1 MFNLTSVSTL
11 ASETI
16 SVQTAGANGR
26 EIIEDKLGD
35 AVIIYHGNNS
45 GHVRVYQYDAS
56 INTAGND
63 ESSIQGMR
71 YTKKKD
77 ERCSVIVK
85 KKSTLF
91 LIS

>member
-35 AVIIYHGNNS
+35 AVIMYHGNDS
-45 GHVRVYQYDAS
+45 GCVRVYQYDAS
-56 INTAGND
+56 INTADD
-63 ESSIQGMR
+63 ESSIQDMR

-77 ERCSVIVK
+77 V
-85 KKSTLF
+85 
-91 LIS
+91 